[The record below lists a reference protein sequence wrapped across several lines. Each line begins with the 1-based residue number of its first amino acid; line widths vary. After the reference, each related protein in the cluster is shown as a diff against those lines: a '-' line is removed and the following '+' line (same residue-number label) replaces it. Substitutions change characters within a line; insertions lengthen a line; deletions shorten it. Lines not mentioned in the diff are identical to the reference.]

1 MSEQKQRVYDALN
14 KLGIKYEVVE
24 HEPVHTMEDMDASVF
39 LRKELCARTC
49 FSEMQ
54 KENVIFSLPAMKMLK

>member
-14 KLGIKYEVVE
+14 K
-24 HEPVHTMEDMDASVF
+24 
-39 LRKELCARTC
+39 ELCARIC

-54 KENVIFSLPAMKMLK
+54 KENVIFSLHVMKMLK